1 MADLAVARSSLN
13 GKGLLL
19 LAGTA
24 AAVLAPTWFTAAD
37 ETYVVIAGDTA
48 CEIAEQF
55 SIPCAALI
63 EANRLGKDALI
74 FVEQRLVLPGIRQAG
89 GTQVDDPPSES
100 ETIPP
105 AQVDKPPAKPETI
118 LSTQV
123 DESLESEKERAE
135 EGSDRKTDLW
145 SVYLLARTHDP
156 RFAAQR
162 FRRDAAQ
169 QALPQARA
177 ALRPQLSFSSSLSR
191 AYDDDFEH
199 SDSLQS
205 SVSLNQILYNRS
217 NSLAVQQARHRVA
230 AAEADYREAE
240 QDLILRVAQAY
251 FAVLSMT
258 DNLELS
264 ERNQAA
270 IGRQLELALERLNAG
285 LGTRTGLFDAEAR
298 YESSVADGI
307 EAAKLL
313 DDAGQGLML
322 LTSSNPGAL
331 RTVHPAARL
340 TSPEPNEPGAWVDA
354 ALKNNHRLVAE
365 KHNLSVTQLAAA
377 RQQAARLPTLRASLS
392 SSFTDS
398 EQTDSTRTS
407 FSLSLS
413 VPLLQ
418 GGLVRSQI
426 KEAALNF
433 NAAHRDYE
441 SSRRQVHAETR
452 GAFLAISS
460 RLRRI
465 EALAGAVRAGTGA
478 LRAKDAGFAAGLN
491 TNIEVLDAQRD
502 LFRAERDYL
511 RERYDYVLEMLR
523 LEALIGN
530 LGSDDLRRVNA
541 WLN

>member
-1 MADLAVARSSLN
+1 MSVSSLN

-19 LAGTA
+19 LAGVA
-24 AAVLAPTWFTAAD
+24 AALVSARFTAAD

-55 SIPCAALI
+55 SVPCAALL
-63 EANRLGKDALI
+63 EANRLGKGALI
-74 FVEQRLVLPGIRQAG
+74 FVGQRLVLPGIGQTSGAEA
-89 GTQVDDPPSES
+89 DEPPAEP

-105 AQVDKPPAKPETI
+105 
-118 LSTQV
+118 TQV
-123 DESLESEKERAE
+123 EEPLEPEKELAE
-135 EGSDRKTDLW
+135 EGSGNKTDLW
-145 SVYLLARTHDP
+145 SVYLLARAHDP

-177 ALRPQLSFSSSLSR
+177 ALRPQLSFSSSLGR
-191 AYDDDFEH
+191 AYDDDLEH

-205 SVSLNQILYNRS
+205 SISLNQSLYNRS
-217 NSLAVQQARHRVA
+217 SSLAVQQARHRVA
-230 AAEADYREAE
+230 AAEADYQEAE

-251 FAVLSMT
+251 FAVLAMT
-258 DNLELS
+258 DGLELS

-285 LGTRTGLFDAEAR
+285 LGTRTDLFDAEAR
-298 YESSVADGI
+298 YESVVADGI
-307 EAAKLL
+307 QAAKFL
-313 DDAGQGLML
+313 DDAEQGLML
-322 LTSSNPGAL
+322 LTSSNPGPL
-331 RTVHPAARL
+331 RAVHPAAQL
-340 TSPEPNEPGAWVDA
+340 TSPEPNEPGAWIDA
-354 ALKNNHRLVAE
+354 ALKYNHRLVAE

-377 RQQAARLPTLRASLS
+377 RQQAARLPTLRASLTG
-392 SSFTDS
+392 SFTDS

-413 VPLLQ
+413 VPLFE

-426 KEAALNF
+426 KEAALSL
-433 NAAHRDYE
+433 NAARRDYE
-441 SSRRQVHAETR
+441 SSRRQVHTETR
-452 GAFLAISS
+452 GAFLTIST

-465 EALAGAVRAGTGA
+465 EALAEAVQASVGA
-478 LRAKDAGFAAGLN
+478 LRAKEAGFAAGLN
-491 TNIEVLDAQRD
+491 TNIEVLDAQRA
-502 LFRAERDYL
+502 LFSAERDYL
-511 RERYDYVLEMLR
+511 KERYDYVLEILQ

-530 LGSDDLRRVNA
+530 LDSDDLRRVNA

>member
-1 MADLAVARSSLN
+1 MALSSLS

-19 LAGTA
+19 LAGA
-24 AAVLAPTWFTAAD
+24 AAAILASARPAAAD

-55 SIPCAALI
+55 SIPCVALI

-74 FVEQRLVLPGIRQAG
+74 FVGQRLALPGVGQPTGAQI
-89 GTQVDDPPSES
+89 DE
-100 ETIPP
+100 PP
-105 AQVDKPPAKPETI
+105 AEPETI
-118 LSTQV
+118 LPTPV
-123 DESLESEKERAE
+123 DEPLESEKALAE
-135 EGSDRKTDLW
+135 EGSSSKTDLW
-145 SVYLLARTHDP
+145 SVYLLARAHDP

-162 FRRDAAQ
+162 LRRDAAQ

-177 ALRPQLSFSSSLSR
+177 ALRPQLSFSSSLGRS
-191 AYDDDFEH
+191 YDDDLEH

-205 SVSLNQILYNRS
+205 SVSLNQSLYNRS
-217 NSLAVQQARHRVA
+217 SSLAVQQARYRIA

-240 QDLILRVAQAY
+240 QDLIFRVAQAY
-251 FAVLSMT
+251 FAVLAMT

-270 IGRQLELALERLNAG
+270 IGRQLELALGRLTAG
-285 LGTRTGLFDAEAR
+285 LGTRTDLFDAEAR
-298 YESSVADGI
+298 YESAVADGI
-307 EAAKLL
+307 QAAKLL

-322 LTSSNPGAL
+322 LTSSNPGIL
-331 RTVHPAARL
+331 RAMHPTAQL
-340 TSPEPNEPGAWVDA
+340 TSPEPNEPGAWIDA
-354 ALKNNHRLVAE
+354 ALKYNHRLVAE

-377 RQQAARLPTLRASLS
+377 RQQAARLPTLRASLTG
-392 SSFTDS
+392 SFTDS

-413 VPLLQ
+413 VPLFE

-426 KEAALNF
+426 KEAALIL
-433 NAAHRDYE
+433 NAARRDYE
-441 SSRRQVHAETR
+441 SSRRQVHTETR
-452 GAFLAISS
+452 GAFLTISA

-465 EALAGAVRAGTGA
+465 EALAEAVQAGVGA
-478 LRAKDAGFAAGLN
+478 LRAKEAGFAAGLN
-491 TNIEVLDAQRD
+491 TNIEVLDAQRA
-502 LFRAERDYL
+502 LFSAERDYL
-511 RERYDYVLEMLR
+511 KERYDYVLEILQ

-530 LGSDDLRRVNA
+530 LDSDDLRRVNA

>member
-1 MADLAVARSSLN
+1 MALSSLS

-19 LAGTA
+19 LVGGATMAILASARSATA
-24 AAVLAPTWFTAAD
+24 N

-55 SIPCAALI
+55 SLPCAALI
-63 EANRLGKDALI
+63 EANRLGKNALI
-74 FVEQRLVLPGIRQAG
+74 FVGQRLALPGIGQP
-89 GTQVDDPPSES
+89 T
-100 ETIPP
+100 
-105 AQVDKPPAKPETI
+105 
-118 LSTQV
+118 STQV
-123 DESLESEKERAE
+123 DEPPAEPETSPPTQVDEPLEPEEERAE
-135 EGSDRKTDLW
+135 EGSSSKTDLW
-145 SVYLLARTHDP
+145 SVYLLARAHDP

-162 FRRDAAQ
+162 LRRDAAQ

-177 ALRPQLSFSSSLSR
+177 ALRPQLSFSSNLGRS
-191 AYDDDFEH
+191 YDDDLEH

-205 SVSLNQILYNRS
+205 SVSLNQSLYNRS
-217 NSLAVQQARHRVA
+217 SSLAVQQARYRIA

-251 FAVLSMT
+251 FAVLAMT

-270 IGRQLELALERLNAG
+270 IGRQLELALERLTAG
-285 LGTRTGLFDAEAR
+285 LGTRTDLFDAEAR
-298 YESSVADGI
+298 YESAVADGI
-307 EAAKLL
+307 QAAKVL
-313 DDAGQGLML
+313 DDAGQDLML

-331 RTVHPAARL
+331 RTVHPTAQL
-340 TSPEPNEPGAWVDA
+340 TPPEPNEPGAWIDA
-354 ALKNNHRLVAE
+354 ALKFNHRLMAE

-392 SSFTDS
+392 GSFTDS

-413 VPLLQ
+413 VPLLE
-418 GGLVRSQI
+418 GGLARSRI
-426 KEAALNF
+426 KEAALNLS
-433 NAAHRDYE
+433 AARRDYE
-441 SSRRQVHAETR
+441 SSRRQVQTETR
-452 GAFLAISS
+452 GAFLAINS

-465 EALAGAVRAGTGA
+465 EALAEAVEAGAGA
-478 LRAKDAGFAAGLN
+478 LRAKEAGFAAGLS

-511 RERYDYVLEMLR
+511 RERYDYVLEMLQ

-530 LGSDDLRRVNA
+530 LSSDDLRRVNT

>member
-74 FVEQRLVLPGIRQAG
+74 FVEQRLVLPGIGQAD
-89 GTQVDDPPSES
+89 GTHVDEL
-100 ETIPP
+100 P
-105 AQVDKPPAKPETI
+105 AEPETI
-118 LSTQV
+118 LSTQI
-123 DESLESEKERAE
+123 DEPLESEKERAD
-135 EGSDRKTDLW
+135 EGSDSKTDLW

-205 SVSLNQILYNRS
+205 SVSLNQSLYNRS
-217 NSLAVQQARHRVA
+217 SSLAVQQARHRVA

-251 FAVLSMT
+251 FAVLAMS

-264 ERNQAA
+264 ERNQVA

-313 DDAGQGLML
+313 DDAGQEIG
-322 LTSSNPGAL
+322 
-331 RTVHPAARL
+331 
-340 TSPEPNEPGAWVDA
+340 
-354 ALKNNHRLVAE
+354 
-365 KHNLSVTQLAAA
+365 
-377 RQQAARLPTLRASLS
+377 RAH
-392 SSFTDS
+392 
-398 EQTDSTRTS
+398 
-407 FSLSLS
+407 
-413 VPLLQ
+413 V
-418 GGLVRSQI
+418 
-426 KEAALNF
+426 
-433 NAAHRDYE
+433 
-441 SSRRQVHAETR
+441 
-452 GAFLAISS
+452 
-460 RLRRI
+460 
-465 EALAGAVRAGTGA
+465 
-478 LRAKDAGFAAGLN
+478 
-491 TNIEVLDAQRD
+491 
-502 LFRAERDYL
+502 
-511 RERYDYVLEMLR
+511 
-523 LEALIGN
+523 
-530 LGSDDLRRVNA
+530 
-541 WLN
+541 

>member
-1 MADLAVARSSLN
+1 LGVALSSLN
-13 GKGLLL
+13 RKGLLL
-19 LAGTA
+19 LLGAATA
-24 AAVLAPTWFTAAD
+24 VFASARLTAAD

-48 CEIAEQF
+48 CEISEQF
-55 SIPCAALI
+55 SIPCVALI

-74 FVEQRLVLPGIRQAG
+74 FVGQRLVLPGIGQAND
-89 GTQVDDPPSES
+89 TQADEPPAEP
-100 ETIPP
+100 ETVLP
-105 AQVDKPPAKPETI
+105 AQVDKP
-118 LSTQV
+118 
-123 DESLESEKERAE
+123 LESGNDRAE
-135 EGSDRKTDLW
+135 EGSSSKTDLW

-162 FRRDAAQ
+162 LRRDAAQ

-191 AYDDDFEH
+191 AYDDDLEH

-205 SVSLNQILYNRS
+205 SLSLSQSLYNRS
-217 NSLAVQQARHRVA
+217 SSLAVQQARYRVA

-240 QDLILRVAQAY
+240 QELILRVAQAY
-251 FAVLSMT
+251 FAVLAMT

-270 IGRQLELALERLNAG
+270 IGRQLELALERLTAG
-285 LGTRTGLFDAEAR
+285 LGTRTDLFDAEAR
-298 YESSVADGI
+298 YESAVADGI
-307 EAAKLL
+307 QAAKLL
-313 DDAGQGLML
+313 DDADQGLML
-322 LTSSNPGAL
+322 LTSSNPGVL
-331 RTVHPAARL
+331 RAVHPAAQL
-340 TSPEPNEPGAWVDA
+340 TSPAPNEPGAWIDA
-354 ALKNNHRLVAE
+354 ALKYNHRLVAE

-377 RQQAARLPTLRASLS
+377 RQRAARLPTLRASLS
-392 SSFTDS
+392 GSFTDS
-398 EQTDSTRTS
+398 EQIDSTRTS

-413 VPLLQ
+413 VPLFE

-426 KEAALNF
+426 KEATLNL
-433 NAAHRDYE
+433 NAARRDYE
-441 SSRRQVHAETR
+441 SSRRQIHTETR

-465 EALAGAVRAGTGA
+465 EALAEAVEAGAGA

-491 TNIEVLDAQRD
+491 TNIEVLDAQHD

-511 RERYDYVLEMLR
+511 KERYDYVLEMLQ
-523 LEALIGN
+523 LEALTGN
-530 LGSDDLRRVNA
+530 LDSDDLRRVNA